1 MCLSSTKEKKIML
14 HVNRTFSQCGIST
27 CGNKTRHIRSS
38 HVNSQ
43 PDRQGICS
51 VSSNHRYVTY
61 HVHIIA
67 TFHIKSW
74 RGWRCCYNKPTM
86 LPNGTSLDIF
96 LRAPGD
102 ISRHFCGN
110 LNQLSFTGSRT
121 IFIRACGEQNR
132 WFFFFFAKTMMF
144 S

>member
-1 MCLSSTKEKKIML
+1 MCLSSTKEKEIML
-14 HVNRTFSQCGIST
+14 HVNRTFLQCRISP
-27 CGNKTRHIRSS
+27 CGNKTQHIRSS

-43 PDRQGICS
+43 PGRQGTCS

-61 HVHIIA
+61 HVHIIV

-74 RGWRCCYNKPTM
+74 RGWRCCDNKPTT

-96 LRAPGD
+96 LRAPGN

-110 LNQLSFTGSRT
+110 LNQLSFTGSWT
-121 IFIRACGEQNR
+121 IFIRARGDQSR
-132 WFFFFFAKTMMF
+132 LVFFLPKP
-144 S
+144 